1 MEKVALYQRLNLA
14 EREEISRG
22 LAMGL
27 SMSKMANNLKRHRST
42 ISREVYAAGMNR
54 WTYRAGRSHKR
65 ALRCARRRRG
75 SKHKLCR
82 NPQLW
87 RIVRSLL
94 KKYWSPE
101 QIEKR
106 LPVEYPHDNAMRI
119 SHEAI
124 YSYLYVHPKG
134 RLKEELIRCLRREH
148 KRRYRK
154 TGVPPSGTPKD
165 MVIIDERPAHVEDRT
180 IPGHWE
186 GDLIY
191 GRNCQSMLGTL
202 VERKTRFLMLVPLKS
217 KRSEEVRRSF
227 AGKMKRLPKQL
238 RRTLTYDQGAEMAQ
252 HKLFA
257 KDTRMKVYFAHPQS
271 PWERGTNE
279 NTNGLIRQFFPKGIN
294 FTKVS
299 TSEIRRVEYL
309 LNDRPRKVLNWK
321 KPCEVLEEVLR

>member
-1 MEKVALYQRLNLA
+1 MNQMAKNL
-14 EREEISRG
+14 G
-22 LAMGL
+22 
-27 SMSKMANNLKRHRST
+27 RHRST
-42 ISREVYAAGMNR
+42 VGREINIAGMNR
-54 WTYRAGRSHKR
+54 WQYRASRSQKR
-65 ALRCARRRRG
+65 ALRYARRRRG
-75 SKHKLCR
+75 GKHKLLS

-87 RIVRSLL
+87 KAVESLL

-106 LPVEYPHDNAMRI
+106 LPMEYPLDDTMRI

-134 RLKEELIRCLRREH
+134 RLKKELIRCLRREH

-165 MVIIDERPAHVEDRT
+165 MILIDERPVHVKSRT

-191 GRNCQSMLGTL
+191 GKSCQSMLGTL
-202 VERKTRFLMLVPLKS
+202 VERKTRFLMLVPLKT

-227 AGKMKRLPKQL
+227 ARKMKRLPKQL

-257 KDTRMKVYFAHPQS
+257 SDTRMKVYFAHPQS

-279 NTNGLIRQFFPKGIN
+279 NTNGLIRQFFPRGIN
-294 FTKVS
+294 FADVS
-299 TSEIRRVEYL
+299 PKEIRRIEYL

-321 KPCEVLEEVLR
+321 KPCEALKEVLR